1 LSGFCDVFLPVEK
14 LLLLN
19 ITKEMKRNIRKI
31 PKFKNEDEEREF
43 WSKHNSTDYI
53 DWKKGKRAKLPSFK
67 QSTNIN
73 SNEHFMRLAIDQAKI
88 AEENGDVPIGAVIVY
103 KEQIIA
109 KAYNQREQLKD
120 PTAHAEIIAL
130 TQAAA
135 ALENWHLNGCTIYVT
150 LEPCPMCAGA
160 LVLSRIDRLVYG
172 CDDPKTG
179 ACKSLYN
186 IVQNDR
192 LNHRVE
198 VSSGILADECSQQL
212 QEFFKRRRTGNL
224 E

>member
-1 LSGFCDVFLPVEK
+1 MENLKDDQRY
-14 LLLLN
+14 
-19 ITKEMKRNIRKI
+19 MKMAI
-31 PKFKNEDEEREF
+31 
-43 WSKHNSTDYI
+43 
-53 DWKKGKRAKLPSFK
+53 K
-67 QSTNIN
+67 Q
-73 SNEHFMRLAIDQAKI
+73 AGI

-103 KEQIIA
+103 KSQIIG

-135 ALENWHLNGCTIYVT
+135 FLESWRLNGCTIYVT

-160 LVLSRIDRLVYG
+160 LVLGRLDRLVYG

-186 IVQNDR
+186 IVQDER
-192 LNHRVE
+192 LNHRLE
-198 VSSGILADECSQQL
+198 VTSGVLANECGKLLQDFFQHRRIENTQQ
-212 QEFFKRRRTGNL
+212 
-224 E
+224 